1 MSKLSEEEQLKRAME
16 ESLKSHDEAMEELGV
31 KILDEEEQLQMALGK
46 FFERYQHLISY
57 SFSFILRGQ
66 KFGNC

>member
-31 KILDEEEQLQMALGK
+31 KMLDEEEQLQMVLGK
-46 FFERYQHLISY
+46 LLE
-57 SFSFILRGQ
+57 FI
-66 KFGNC
+66 NI